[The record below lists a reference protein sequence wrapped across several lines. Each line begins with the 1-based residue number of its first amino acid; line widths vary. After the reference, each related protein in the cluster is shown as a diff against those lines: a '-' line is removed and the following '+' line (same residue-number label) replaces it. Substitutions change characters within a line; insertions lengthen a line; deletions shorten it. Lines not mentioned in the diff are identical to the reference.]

1 MEIYTL
7 KSIIILIFSLLFGTV
22 FASEISYIRYYA
34 NEKDFI
40 ANVPM
45 KSTNRRGYDHL
56 TAYFNDKNLPVK
68 LEYYMSNGSLRK
80 REIMEYNSDKV
91 LVKKGEVNSEGKFL
105 ELVVYS
111 NDEPWSVEFQKSNS
125 IEKESVNLVDQRSTF
140 IIPRGEQVTQI
151 IFETIDGLKYG
162 KIELDYDYLNFL
174 SEERWRKLPS
184 GEIIRKFNYK
194 FDLMSNVTQIWEYG
208 RDNKLV
214 SEVALDMV
222 PADQLYRTPPP
233 RTGNILDEY
242 DIIQKEIKEKRII
255 TSNNPIIP
263 HSVFDQLV
271 LKSGQSL
278 EVDFVGTNQNGIQ
291 FRLSNNDGLLTVPF
305 NNVRSLTSRM
315 GDVIYPEAIEFRKSY

>member
-1 MEIYTL
+1 M
-7 KSIIILIFSLLFGTV
+7 KSIIILILTLAIGTV

-140 IIPRGEQVTQI
+140 IIPRGEEVTQI

-184 GEIIRKFNYK
+184 GEVIRKFNYK

>member
-1 MEIYTL
+1 MEVYTL
-7 KSIIILIFSLLFGTV
+7 KSIIILILALVIGTV

-125 IEKESVNLVDQRSTF
+125 IEKESVNFVDQRSTF
-140 IIPRGEQVTQI
+140 IIPRGEEVTQI

-184 GEIIRKFNYK
+184 GEVIRKFNYK

-208 RDNKLV
+208 RDNRLV

-222 PADQLYRTPPP
+222 PADQIYRTPPP

>member
-1 MEIYTL
+1 MEVYTL
-7 KSIIILIFSLLFGTV
+7 KSIIILILALLFGTV
-22 FASEISYIRYYA
+22 FASEISYIRYYL

-111 NDEPWSVEFQKSNS
+111 NDEPWSVEFQKSNF

-140 IIPRGEQVTQI
+140 IIPRGDQVTQI

-222 PADQLYRTPPP
+222 PADQLYRTPPL

>member
-1 MEIYTL
+1 MEVYTL
-7 KSIIILIFSLLFGTV
+7 KSIIVLILALVIGAV

-291 FRLSNNDGLLTVPF
+291 FRLSNNDGLLTIPF

>member
-1 MEIYTL
+1 MEVYTL
-7 KSIIILIFSLLFGTV
+7 KSIIILILALVIGTV
-22 FASEISYIRYYA
+22 FASEISYIRYYS

-140 IIPRGEQVTQI
+140 IIPRGEEVTQI

>member
-1 MEIYTL
+1 MEVYTL
-7 KSIIILIFSLLFGTV
+7 KSIIILILALLFGTV

-140 IIPRGEQVTQI
+140 IIPRGEEVTQI

>member
-1 MEIYTL
+1 MEVYTL
-7 KSIIILIFSLLFGTV
+7 KSIIILILALAIDTV

-91 LVKKGEVNSEGKFL
+91 LVKKGEINSEGKFL

-140 IIPRGEQVTQI
+140 IIPRGEEVTQI

>member
-1 MEIYTL
+1 MKFFILIT
-7 KSIIILIFSLLFGTV
+7 IIIYQIILSDD
-22 FASEISYIRYYA
+22 ISYIRYYA

-45 KSTNRRGYDHL
+45 KSTSRRGFDHL
-56 TAYFNDKNLPVK
+56 TAYFNDYNLPVK
-68 LEYYMSNGSLRK
+68 LEYYMSNGSLTK
-80 REIMEYNSDKV
+80 REIMEYNDDKV
-91 LVKKGEVNSEGKFL
+91 LVRKGEVNSEGKFL
-105 ELVVYS
+105 KLVVFS
-111 NDEPWSVEFQKSNS
+111 NDEPWSIEFQKSNF
-125 IEKESVNLVDQRSTF
+125 IKDEYINFTDQRSTF

-151 IFETIDGLKYG
+151 IFETIDGKKYG

-174 SEERWRKLPS
+174 SEERWRALPS
-184 GEIIRKFNYK
+184 GEIIRKFKYK

-208 RDNKLV
+208 KNNELI

-242 DIIQKEIKEKRII
+242 DIIKKEIEGKRTI
-255 TSNNPIIP
+255 SSSNPIIP
-263 HSVFDQLV
+263 HTNFDQLV
-271 LKSGQSL
+271 LKTGQSL

-291 FRLSNNDGLLTVPF
+291 FRLNDNDGLLTIPF
-305 NNVRSLTSRM
+305 SNVRSLTSRM

>member
-1 MEIYTL
+1 MEVYTL
-7 KSIIILIFSLLFGTV
+7 KSIIILILALVIGSV
-22 FASEISYIRYYA
+22 FASEIFYIRYYA

-68 LEYYMSNGSLRK
+68 LEYYMSNGSLSK

-140 IIPRGEQVTQI
+140 IIPRGEEVTQI

-184 GEIIRKFNYK
+184 GEVIRKFNYK

-291 FRLSNNDGLLTVPF
+291 FRLSNNYGLLTIPF

>member
-1 MEIYTL
+1 MEVYTL
-7 KSIIILIFSLLFGTV
+7 KSITILILVLVIGTV

-34 NEKDFI
+34 NEQDFI

-125 IEKESVNLVDQRSTF
+125 IEKESFNFVDQRSTF
-140 IIPRGEQVTQI
+140 IIPRGEEVTQI

>member
-1 MEIYTL
+1 M
-7 KSIIILIFSLLFGTV
+7 KSIIVLILALVIGAV

-125 IEKESVNLVDQRSTF
+125 IEKESFNFVDQRSTF
-140 IIPRGEQVTQI
+140 IIPRGEEVTQI

>member
-1 MEIYTL
+1 M
-7 KSIIILIFSLLFGTV
+7 KSIIILILALVIGTV

-208 RDNKLV
+208 RDNRLV

>member
-1 MEIYTL
+1 
-7 KSIIILIFSLLFGTV
+7 
-22 FASEISYIRYYA
+22 
-34 NEKDFI
+34 
-40 ANVPM
+40 M

-91 LVKKGEVNSEGKFL
+91 LVKKGEINSEGKFL

-111 NDEPWSVEFQKSNS
+111 NDEAWSVEFQKSNS
-125 IEKESVNLVDQRSTF
+125 IEKESVHLVDQRSTF

-291 FRLSNNDGLLTVPF
+291 FRLFNNDGLLTVPF